1 MYLWI
6 ESILIGV
13 ADCSSTEIISSLSA
27 PTEGLFTF
35 LTRMTHGFVTPEKN
49 RSYLGQAK
57 STYVST
63 RNQYFFWYKG
73 MTYNGPKLHSAEAPC
88 VSL

>member
-6 ESILIGV
+6 ESILTGV
-13 ADCSSTEIISSLSA
+13 ACSSSTKIISSLSA
-27 PTEGLFTF
+27 RTEGLFTF
-35 LTRMTHGFVTPEKN
+35 LTRMTHGFATPEKN

-63 RNQYFFWYKG
+63 KNQYFFWYKG
-73 MTYNGPKLHSAEAPC
+73 MTDNGLYKDGAA
-88 VSL
+88 VG